1 MSSETIDVHEPAT
14 VAFKAEVKQ
23 LLHILA
29 HALYTDR
36 EIFLRELISNASDAL
51 HRLQFE
57 QITNPNIRDADAE
70 LAIRVSVDEEA
81 KVIRVTDTGI
91 GMTREELSDHLGTIA
106 QSSARALME
115 SLEAAQRSNIIGQF
129 GVGFYSTFVVA
140 DEVTVISQSFLPDAE
155 PAQWR
160 SHGGETFTIGPA
172 EELPEGGLPR
182 GTTVI
187 LKLKEDAYDFAAS
200 WRLRQIISKHSNF
213 VAFPIYIGEERANEQ
228 TALWRTAPRN
238 VEDSQ
243 YKEFYKQLT
252 MDYSEPLLHMHI
264 STDAPIDL
272 HSILFVPAQRERGM
286 IERRIEGKIKLYSR
300 KIMIQEEAKDLLP
313 SYFRFVEG
321 VVDSEDLPLNVS
333 REMVQSSPAMQRI
346 KKTLQ
351 GRFTKEL
358 NELAEKD
365 ADKYASFW
373 KEFGIFL
380 KEGIATEYSA
390 REDLMP
396 LLRFHSTASGD
407 GYTSLA
413 DYKSHMQEG
422 QKDIYYVMANDLG
435 SAQRSPHLDALAER
449 NIEALLLVEPI
460 DSFLLNGLRDYQGHS
475 LRNMDDANLELPEGM
490 AAPEARISDEQFT
503 QLINRIKEVLGEHI
517 SSVRAS
523 QVLRSNPIRLVSAEG
538 DAQRE
543 MARIQRMLNQD
554 YKVPEKMI
562 EINRAHPLIVDLAS
576 MVEHNTNP
584 ELSKALI
591 EQLYDN
597 ALLVEGLHPNP
608 SDMVARLQILMEA
621 AARSQGSGG
630 TSQESGQNQEQ

>member
-1 MSSETIDVHEPAT
+1 MSSDTVNVYEPAT

-57 QITNPNIRDADAE
+57 QITNPDIRDADAE
-70 LAIRVSVDEEA
+70 LTIRISVDEEA
-81 KVIRVTDTGI
+81 KIIRITDTGI
-91 GMTREELSDHLGTIA
+91 GMTREELTDHLGTIA
-106 QSSARALME
+106 QSSARMLMDR
-115 SLEAAQRSNIIGQF
+115 LEAAQRSNIIGQF

-140 DEVTVISQSFLPDAE
+140 DEVTVISQSYRPDAE
-155 PAQWR
+155 PALWR
-160 SHGGETFTIGPA
+160 SHGDDTFSIGPV
-172 EELPEGGLPR
+172 EDLPEGGIPR

-187 LKLKEDAYDFAAS
+187 LKLKEDAHDFATS

-213 VAFPIYIGEERANEQ
+213 VAFPIYVGDERVNEQ

-238 VEDSQ
+238 IEAAQ
-243 YKEFYKQLT
+243 YNEFYKQLT
-252 MDYSEPLLHMHI
+252 MDYSEPLLSMHI
-264 STDAPIDL
+264 STDVPIDL

-313 SYFRFVEG
+313 SYFRFAEG

-351 GRFTKEL
+351 SRFTKEL

-365 ADKYASFW
+365 ADTYAKFW
-373 KEFGIFL
+373 KEFGVFL

-396 LLRFHSTASGD
+396 LLRFHSTASGV

-413 DYKSHMQEG
+413 EYKSRMQEG
-422 QKDIYYVMANDLG
+422 QKDIYYVLANDLS

-460 DSFLLNGLRDYQGHS
+460 DSFLLNGLRDYQGHT
-475 LRNMDDANLELPEGM
+475 LRNMDDANLELPEG
-490 AAPEARISDEQFT
+490 ADSPEARISDEQFT
-503 QLINRIKEVLGEHI
+503 QLVNHIKDVLGEQI

-523 QVLRSNPIRLVSAEG
+523 QVLRSNPVRLVSAEG

-562 EINRAHPLIVDLAS
+562 EINRAHPLIVDLAA
-576 MVEHNTNP
+576 MVEQNNNP

-608 SDMVARLQILMEA
+608 SDMVTRLQTLMEA
-621 AARSQGSGG
+621 AARSQGA
-630 TSQESGQNQEQ
+630 NQI